1 MSGSPPSF
9 ASASGPAPDLNAPR
23 IGAGA
28 LSGYAALAAGVVATA
43 VTTPVVVHA
52 LGAARFGLWVALVA
66 AVSFTGLLDFGFSQ
80 AAARFT
86 GEHRARRDPD
96 TVNRFIS
103 ATGTAYLVA
112 FALVLLVTGGIGLAF
127 PRFINVAAGDRPLI
141 LPGAMLVG
149 LATALGLWMGFF
161 GSLLHAHQRLQLAN
175 AVRAGYWLLFTILT
189 IAVALA
195 GWGIVGVAG
204 AMAASAGL
212 SCVALAWLVWR
223 TIPTLRWRRPE
234 AAVFWQSLSYSTFMF
249 MISAGSAVVF
259 ETDTIVIAAFK
270 GAAAVTAYAIALRL
284 TRGLTLFLHKLPDV
298 LFPFYAG
305 MRAVGD
311 TKRIRNNYLL
321 TARLELAGAVIVVL
335 GLSFAGRPLIAIWVG
350 PSNLASL
357 SVFGL
362 AIVLVL
368 MEAVVHPGAI
378 LAAATGGE
386 RRMAIVNNAEATI
399 NLGLS
404 IVFVIR
410 FGVAGVIAATL
421 LAQALTNLW
430 YLPRWAMQRLG
441 IAPAAYARA
450 TFGRAILPGLCGAVA
465 GLAVGWWWSSTVGA
479 FAAAA
484 AAALTFIV
492 TYLRLGAGS
501 EERSWVRGWLPVG
514 QRAA

>member
-1 MSGSPPSF
+1 MSASTPSF

-28 LSGYAALAAGVVATA
+28 LSGFAALAAGVLATA

-52 LGAARFGLWVALVA
+52 LGATRFGLWLALVA

-86 GEHRARRDPD
+86 GEHRARRDPSM
-96 TVNRFIS
+96 VNGFIA
-103 ATGTAYLVA
+103 ATGAAYLVA
-112 FALVLLVTGGIGLAF
+112 FGLVLLATAAIGIAF
-127 PRFINVAAGDRPLI
+127 PRFINVSAADRPLI
-141 LPGAMLVG
+141 LPAAILVG

-161 GSLLHAHQRLQLAN
+161 GSLLHAHQRLPSAN
-175 AVRAGYWLLFTILT
+175 AVRAGYWLLFTAST
-189 IAVALA
+189 ITAALA
-195 GWGIVGVAG
+195 GWGIVGLAG
-204 AMAASAGL
+204 AMAASA
-212 SCVALAWLVWR
+212 ALACAGQAWLVWR
-223 TIPTLRWRRPE
+223 AVPRLRWRWPHPAILR
-234 AAVFWQSLSYSTFMF
+234 QSLSYSAVMF
-249 MISAGSAVVF
+249 MISAGTAVVF

-270 GAAAVTAYAIALRL
+270 GAAAVAAYAIALRL

-311 TKRIRNNYLL
+311 LGRIRSNYLL
-321 TARLELAGAVIVVL
+321 TARLELAGAAVVVL
-335 GLSFAGRPLIAIWVG
+335 GLGFAGRQLIALWVG
-350 PSNLASL
+350 PSNVASL
-357 SVFGL
+357 PVFGL
-362 AIVLVL
+362 AIVLVV

-386 RRMAIVNNAEATI
+386 RRMAIVNNAEAI
-399 NLGLS
+399 LNLGLS

-410 FGVAGVIAATL
+410 FGVAGVIAATV

-430 YLPRWAMQRLG
+430 YLPRWAMRRLD

-450 TFGRAILPGLCGAVA
+450 TLGRAILPGLCGAVV
-465 GLAVGWWWSSTVGA
+465 GLAITWWWPSTAGA

-484 AAALTFIV
+484 AAAVVFLAS
-492 TYLRLGAGS
+492 YLRLGAGS
-501 EERSWVRGWLPVG
+501 EERGWVRGWLPMG